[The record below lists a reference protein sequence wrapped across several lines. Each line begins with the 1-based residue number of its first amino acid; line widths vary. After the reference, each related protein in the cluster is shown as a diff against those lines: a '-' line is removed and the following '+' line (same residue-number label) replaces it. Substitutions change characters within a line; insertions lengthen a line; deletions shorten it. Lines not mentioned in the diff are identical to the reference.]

1 MIKGLWKGF
10 KLCEVLE
17 GNKRTLITVLSEQLA
32 LTNQALEG
40 MSEEMK
46 VIQKDRR
53 KLEDRVGKLE
63 ERIRALE
70 KLADVQSLAA
80 EPEDVDNKGE

>member
-1 MIKGLWKGF
+1 MGLWKGF

-46 VIQKDRR
+46 VVQKDRR

>member
-1 MIKGLWKGF
+1 MGLWKGF

-46 VIQKDRR
+46 VVQKDRR

-63 ERIRALE
+63 ERIREFE
-70 KLADVQSLAA
+70 KLADVQSPAA

>member
-1 MIKGLWKGF
+1 MGLWKGF
-10 KLCEVLE
+10 KLCEVLD

-46 VIQKDRR
+46 VVQKDRR
-53 KLEDRVGKLE
+53 KLEDRVGELE
-63 ERIRALE
+63 NRIQQLE
-70 KLADVQSLAA
+70 KLAGVQAPVD
-80 EPEDVDNKGE
+80 EPEDTDDKGE

>member
-1 MIKGLWKGF
+1 MGLWKGF
-10 KLCEVLE
+10 KLCEVLD

-46 VIQKDRR
+46 VVQKDRR
-53 KLEDRVGKLE
+53 KLEDRVGELE
-63 ERIRALE
+63 ERIRVLE

>member
-1 MIKGLWKGF
+1 MGLWKGF
-10 KLCEVLE
+10 KLCEVLD

-46 VIQKDRR
+46 VVQKDRR

-63 ERIRALE
+63 ERIRELE
-70 KLADVQSLAA
+70 KLADVQKEPAV

>member
-1 MIKGLWKGF
+1 MGLWKGF
-10 KLCEVLE
+10 KLCEVLD

-32 LTNQALEG
+32 LTNQAIEG

-46 VIQKDRR
+46 VVQKDRR

-63 ERIRALE
+63 ARIQQLE
-70 KLADVQSLAA
+70 KLAGVQPLAD
-80 EPEDVDNKGE
+80 EPEDTDDKGE

>member
-1 MIKGLWKGF
+1 MGLWKGF
-10 KLCEVLE
+10 KLFEVLD
-17 GNKRTLITVLSEQLA
+17 GNKRTLIAVLSEQLA

-46 VIQKDRR
+46 VGQKDRR

-63 ERIRALE
+63 ERIRELE
-70 KLADVQSLAA
+70 KLADVQSLAS

>member
-1 MIKGLWKGF
+1 MGLWKGF

-46 VIQKDRR
+46 VVQKDRR
-53 KLEDRVGKLE
+53 RLEDRVGKLE